1 MKNFWIG
8 IVLLIAPGYFISCT
22 KTSFIESPNAQI
34 RTSVDTVRFDTVF
47 TTTGSITKS
56 FKIKNVNDQKLRLAN
71 IKLAGG
77 SASPFKIN
85 VDGSPGT
92 SFNNIEVEANDSVY
106 VFVSVVIN
114 PTAANLPFIVQ
125 DSILINFNGNN
136 RYVQL
141 EAFGQNAKF
150 LRNTRVTKDSS
161 WNNDLPIVI
170 LDGVTVNP
178 NVALTINKGTRVFFH
193 ADAPMIVHGTLKV
206 DGEKFDSTKVTFA
219 GDRLD
224 QYYRD
229 FPGSWPGIYFSPTS
243 KNNVLTHAILKNGY
257 QAIITEGLTSSPK
270 IALNECII
278 DNIYDVGILAVNSSI
293 TARNCLISNCGNNI
307 ALGGGDYNFN
317 HCTVAS
323 YGNLYLDHKKP
334 VLFLSRSGRSL
345 RALFRNCI
353 FWGEG
358 GTVDNEIQADTSVKA
373 GDVTFDHILYKA
385 KNDPVANF
393 INSNKNTPPLFDS
406 INTNRRIFDFRINR
420 KNSLAVIN
428 KGTLNQFVPF
438 DLDGKQRP
446 GTIANPPDLGC
457 YEKQ

>member
-1 MKNFWIG
+1 MKNFWIW
-8 IVLLIAPGYFISCT
+8 IVLLIATGYLISCT

-77 SASPFKIN
+77 SSSSFKIN

-178 NVALTINKGTRVFFH
+178 NVALTINKGTRIFFH
-193 ADAPMIVHGTLKV
+193 ADAPMTVHGTLKV

-257 QAIITEGLTSSPK
+257 QAIITEGSTSNPK
-270 IALNECII
+270 ITLNECII

-293 TARNCLISNCGNNI
+293 AARNCLISNCGNNI
-307 ALGGGDYNFN
+307 ALGGGDYNFS
-317 HCTVAS
+317 HCTVVS

-334 VLFLSRSGRSL
+334 VLFASRADKSL
-345 RALFRNCI
+345 KAVFRNCI

-358 GTVDNEIQADTSVKA
+358 GTVENEIQADTSVKA
-373 GDVTFDHILYKA
+373 GDLTFDHILYKA

-393 INSNKNTPPLFDS
+393 INSNKNSPPMFDS
-406 INTNRRIFDFRINR
+406 INTSRRIFNFHL
-420 KNSLAVIN
+420 KENSPARN
-428 KGTLNQFVPF
+428 KGTSVSLVPF
-438 DLDGKQRP
+438 DLDGKPRP
-446 GTIANPPDLGC
+446 GTSANPPDLGC